1 MTNIPENY
9 TFKNGVLRP
18 DFIFSYWIFVWFL
31 IYFVSNI
38 FLNKNIIP
46 SPLLEMY
53 IGFFVSL
60 YGFSYLLFENS
71 NTLPIIKFLVML
83 IVIKAIPL
91 LITIYLSGTYKINLK
106 HDLKKVLILLLI
118 YFVYLVFWNV
128 NVFDVYNYEGISI
141 INNDN
146 KTPFFYLLTKIYPL
160 VQ

>member
-18 DFIFSYWIFVWFL
+18 DFIFSYWIFVWVL
-31 IYFVSNI
+31 IYFISNI
-38 FLNKNIIP
+38 LLNKNIIP
-46 SPLLEMY
+46 SPLLAIY

-60 YGFSYLLFENS
+60 YGLSYLVSTISNNS
-71 NTLPIIKFLVML
+71 IKFLVML

-91 LITIYLSGTYKINLK
+91 LITIYLSGTYKINWK
-106 HDLKKVLILLLI
+106 YDLKKILILLLI
-118 YFVYLVFWNV
+118 YFVYLVCWNV

-146 KTPFFYLLTKIYPL
+146 KTPFFYILSKLYP
-160 VQ
+160 VG

>member
-9 TFKNGVLRP
+9 TFKNGLIRP
-18 DFIFSYWIFVWFL
+18 DFIFSYWIFVWVL
-31 IYFVSNI
+31 IYFISNI
-38 FLNKNIIP
+38 LLNKNIIP
-46 SPLLEMY
+46 SPLLAIY

-60 YGFSYLLFENS
+60 YGLSYLVSTISNNS
-71 NTLPIIKFLVML
+71 ILMKFLVML
-83 IVIKAIPL
+83 IVIKTIPL
-91 LITIYLSGTYKINLK
+91 LITIYLSGTYKINWNY
-106 HDLKKVLILLLI
+106 DLKKILILLLF
-118 YFVYLVFWNV
+118 YFVYLVCWNV

>member
-31 IYFVSNI
+31 IYFVSNL
-38 FLNKNIIP
+38 FFYKNIIP

-60 YGFSYLLFENS
+60 YGFIYLLFENS
-71 NTLPIIKFLVML
+71 NTLPIMKFLVML
-83 IVIKAIPL
+83 TAIKTIPL
-91 LITIYLSGTYKINLK
+91 LTTIFLSGTYKINLNY
-106 HDLKKVLILLLI
+106 DLKKLSILLLI

-146 KTPFFYLLTKIYPL
+146 KTPFFYILSKIHS
-160 VQ
+160 

>member
-9 TFKNGVLRP
+9 TFKNGVIRP

-53 IGFFVSL
+53 IGFFTSL
-60 YGFSYLLFENS
+60 YGFYYLLFESS
-71 NTLPIIKFLVML
+71 NTLPIMKFLVML
-83 IVIKAIPL
+83 IVIKTIPL
-91 LITIYLSGTYKINLK
+91 LITIYLNGNYKINWTY
-106 HDLKKVLILLLI
+106 DLKKLLILLLI

>member
-1 MTNIPENY
+1 MSNIPENY

-31 IYFVSNI
+31 IYLVSNI
-38 FLNKNIIP
+38 FFDKNTIH
-46 SPLLEMY
+46 SPLLELY

-60 YGFSYLLFENS
+60 YGLSYLASTIS
-71 NTLPIIKFLVML
+71 NTLTLIKFLAML
-83 IVIKAIPL
+83 MVIKIVPL
-91 LITIYLSGTYKINLK
+91 FITIYLSGTYKINLK

-118 YFVYLVFWNV
+118 YFVYLVCWNV

-146 KTPFFYLLTKIYPL
+146 RTPFFYILSKIYS
-160 VQ
+160 V

>member
-31 IYFVSNI
+31 IYFVSNL
-38 FLNKNIIP
+38 FFYKNIIP

-60 YGFSYLLFENS
+60 YGFYYLVSTIS
-71 NTLPIIKFLVML
+71 NTLPIMKFLVML
-83 IVIKAIPL
+83 TVIKTIPL
-91 LITIYLSGTYKINLK
+91 LITIYLSGTYKINWK
-106 HDLKKVLILLLI
+106 YDLKKVLILLLI
-118 YFVYLVFWNV
+118 YFVYLLCWNV

-146 KTPFFYLLTKIYPL
+146 KTPFFYILSKMY
-160 VQ
+160 Q